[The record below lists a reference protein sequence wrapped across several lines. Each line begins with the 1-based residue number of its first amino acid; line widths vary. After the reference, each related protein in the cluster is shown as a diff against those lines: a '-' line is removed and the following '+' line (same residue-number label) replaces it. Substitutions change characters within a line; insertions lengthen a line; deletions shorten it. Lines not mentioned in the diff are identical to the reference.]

1 MPSFTYAN
9 AYLNSIATPAAP
21 LTGTWYGQLMGPGF
35 VFDPDTMDTRASVT
49 SGEITPVGSYAA
61 GGKAVAVTIATAS
74 AIVTT
79 TIAQTQWSD
88 ANITGA
94 QGMLIYYRPTG
105 SIPSEQYILGW
116 NNFGSPQNHVGGIFR
131 VEAVSFDAAF
141 LGGGAHTVPTATL
154 TAIFNEQLILST
166 ATVYAMLLTA
176 SYTPNVAHSFRSSLT
191 AFEVSAAGYTA
202 GGIVCQLTINRD
214 DTANKTIIKFN
225 GPIFPA
231 ATYTAQYVAFY
242 QRLGGASSADRV
254 ILIMNFGAPYSSG
267 GNVFAVGDNTIEI
280 SALTS

>member
-1 MPSFTYAN
+1 MPTFTYAN

-35 VFDPDTMDTRASVT
+35 VFDPDTMDTRAAIT
-49 SGEITPVGSYAA
+49 SGEITPAGSYTA
-61 GGKAVAVTIATAS
+61 GGKPVALTISTAG
-74 AIVTT
+74 AIVTVS
-79 TIAQTQWSD
+79 IAQTQWSG

-94 QGMLIYYRPTG
+94 QGMLIYYRPLG
-105 SIPSEQYILGW
+105 SIPSEQFILGY
-116 NNFGSPQNHVGGIFR
+116 NNFGSPQNHVGGILR
-131 VEAVSFDAAF
+131 VEPLYFEAAIN
-141 LGGGAHTVPTATL
+141 GAAAHTIPTATL

-176 SYTPNVAHSFRSSLT
+176 SYTPNVAHSFRSNLSS
-191 AFEVSAAGYTA
+191 EVSAAGYTA
-202 GGIVCQLTINRD
+202 GGIACTVTVTRD
-214 DTANKTIIKFN
+214 DTTNKTIVKFN

-231 ATYTAQYVAFY
+231 ATFTAQYVAFY

-267 GNVFAVGDNTIEI
+267 GNVFPVGDNTIEI
-280 SALTS
+280 IGLAS

>member
-1 MPSFTYAN
+1 MPTFTYAN

-35 VFDPDTMDTRASVT
+35 VFDPDTMDTRAAIT
-49 SGEITPVGSYAA
+49 SGEITPAGSYTA
-61 GGKAVAVTIATAS
+61 GGKPVALTISTAG
-74 AIVTT
+74 AIVTVS
-79 TIAQTQWSD
+79 IAQTQWSG

-94 QGMLIYYRPTG
+94 QGMLIYYRPLG
-105 SIPSEQYILGW
+105 SIPSEQFILGY
-116 NNFGSPQNHVGGIFR
+116 NNFGSPQNHVGGILR
-131 VEAVSFDAAF
+131 VEPLYFEAAIN
-141 LGGGAHTVPTATL
+141 GAAAHTIPTATL

-176 SYTPNVAHSFRSSLT
+176 SYTPNVAHSFRSNLSS
-191 AFEVSAAGYTA
+191 EVSAAGYTA
-202 GGIVCQLTINRD
+202 GGIACTVTVTRD
-214 DTANKTIIKFN
+214 DTTNKTIVKFN

-231 ATYTAQYVAFY
+231 ATFTAQYVAFY

-267 GNVFAVGDNTIEI
+267 GNVFPVVDNTI
-280 SALTS
+280 

>member
-1 MPSFTYAN
+1 VPSFTYAN
-9 AYLNSIATPAAP
+9 VYLNSIATPAAP

-49 SGEITPVGSYAA
+49 NGEITPVGS
-61 GGKAVAVTIATAS
+61 
-74 AIVTT
+74 
-79 TIAQTQWSD
+79 
-88 ANITGA
+88 
-94 QGMLIYYRPTG
+94 
-105 SIPSEQYILGW
+105 
-116 NNFGSPQNHVGGIFR
+116 GSPQNHVGGIFR

-176 SYTPNVAHSFRSSLT
+176 SYTPNVAHSSRSSLT

-202 GGIVCQLTINRD
+202 GGIVCPLTINRD
-214 DTANKTIIKFN
+214 DTANKTIVKFN

-280 SALTS
+280 SALAS